1 MSVMPMPT
9 ATNAEATPT
18 QQAAAGEV
26 TSQGEAT
33 SQDKSAK
40 IYAEM
45 VRREKALRAREESLK
60 SQLAE
65 KEQAW
70 MQKEQEFQSKYI
82 PKDKL
87 LTDTLG
93 TLQDAGLSYDQLM
106 QLALNPPSQEQM
118 INMQLQQKIKDL
130 EEKLESRFNSYEE
143 SQKQSQ
149 AKQYEQ
155 ALGTIKNEAQALIQR
170 DADTFEF
177 ISSNGQDGLDAV
189 VGYIE
194 YMFKETGRA
203 PSVQEA
209 AQEVEKH
216 LEEDYMKVLNLKK
229 IKSKLGQVEQAPTPQ
244 GQSMKPQVSQKTLT
258 NTNAP
263 QSTRPMT
270 PRERAMA
277 AFHGQK
283 F

>member
-1 MSVMPMPT
+1 MICTSSV
-9 ATNAEATPT
+9 
-18 QQAAAGEV
+18 QIV
-26 TSQGEAT
+26 TG
-33 SQDKSAK
+33 
-40 IYAEM
+40 
-45 VRREKALRAREESLK
+45 
-60 SQLAE
+60 
-65 KEQAW
+65 
-70 MQKEQEFQSKYI
+70 
-82 PKDKL
+82 
-87 LTDTLG
+87 
-93 TLQDAGLSYDQLM
+93 
-106 QLALNPPSQEQM
+106 
-118 INMQLQQKIKDL
+118 
-130 EEKLESRFNSYEE
+130 
-143 SQKQSQ
+143 
-149 AKQYEQ
+149 KQYEQ
-155 ALGTIKNEAQALIQR
+155 ALGTIRNEAQSLIQR

-177 ISSNGQDGLDAV
+177 INSNGQDGLDAV

-244 GQSMKPQVSQKTLT
+244 GNTMKPQVSQKTLT

-270 PRERAMA
+270 ARERAMA